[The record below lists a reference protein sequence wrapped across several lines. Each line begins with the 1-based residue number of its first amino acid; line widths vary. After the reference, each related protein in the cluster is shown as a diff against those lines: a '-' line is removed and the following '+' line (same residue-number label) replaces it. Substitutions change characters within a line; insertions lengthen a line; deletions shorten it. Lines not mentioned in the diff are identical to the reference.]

1 MNIFVGNLNI
11 QTTENQLRDAF
22 AAFGTVD
29 TVKVIIDKY
38 SNQSRG
44 FGFVEMPD
52 STEATA
58 AIDKLNSS
66 FMDQSVM
73 VVNEARPRTEERRGG
88 YNDSY
93 KKREYSNRY

>member
-22 AAFGTVD
+22 TAFGTVD
-29 TVKVIIDKY
+29 TVKVIFDKY
-38 SNQSRG
+38 TNQSRG

-52 STEATA
+52 NGEANA
-58 AIDKLNSS
+58 AIEKLHDS

-93 KKREYSNRY
+93 KKRSYSNRY

>member
-52 STEATA
+52 NTEATA

>member
-52 STEATA
+52 NTEASA

>member
-52 STEATA
+52 NTEANA

-93 KKREYSNRY
+93 KKRAYSNRY

>member
-1 MNIFVGNLNI
+1 MNIFVGSLSI

-29 TVKVIIDKY
+29 TVKIIIDRY

-52 STEATA
+52 AAEANA
-58 AIDKLNSS
+58 AIEKLNNSLI
-66 FMDQSVM
+66 DQSAI
-73 VVNEARPRTEERRGG
+73 VVNEAMPRTDDRRGNSG
-88 YNDSY
+88 GGF
-93 KKREYSNRY
+93 KKREFSRRY

>member
-52 STEATA
+52 NTEANA

>member
-22 AAFGTVD
+22 TAFGTVD
-29 TVKVIIDKY
+29 TVKVIFDKY
-38 SNQSRG
+38 TNQSRG

-52 STEATA
+52 NTEASA